1 MNTFVVVAGRGGR
14 PVPAGVLATLRSD
27 DPGSLAYE
35 PESAH
40 HWVAPN
46 GAVAAAAWQ
55 LGAVML
61 DVRSRWAAG
70 PGGVTTFVGHLW
82 PVGGAWSGDA
92 PWADQLAS
100 HLAGAGPTPD
110 PERFEGFYALAHLD
124 GRGHGFVHSDPLG
137 MRILYHGQNADISV
151 VSSRAEV
158 VAMLLAGRQPP
169 ARDVEAASCLA
180 FTSYLL
186 AERTGFADV
195 RALPVGTVVV
205 IDAEGARTRVLDATP
220 WLHGGRRPT
229 IDLREAVPAVSAQIR
244 ANLRTTSA
252 LCRVPHFEL
261 TGGKDSRLVL
271 AHALA
276 EGVAHH
282 GIQVTWGS
290 PGVPDVDVARSLVE
304 RFALITPDREQEIP
318 RRHEIYA
325 PPLHAGSG
333 GVPAEPTDPRER
345 FAHRLDRHLAA
356 TSGASS
362 SWDLRLIPRRVAPR
376 TWISGLMGEAFRS
389 IHASTG
395 PLETWSDVERYV
407 RHGGFN
413 TDPAGLLRP
422 EARRHHQDRM
432 LDAVRAHEVDGGS
445 VQDAIDGFYL
455 TQRLRRWFGALN
467 EHEQRNRTFPLYSML
482 GIRTAFAIGHER
494 RHGQVLVFA
503 LMEHAWP
510 ELTRLPFAGSG
521 WPPLALTGVVDPSA
535 YPQAPPS
542 KEDRAIRAMHAAG
555 AAEPTAG
562 GPSGSASFLDRLRS
576 ARVRRGTPPVAGSPG
591 PAPGRT
597 APPMGPVGASSGT
610 RVEHAQ
616 LEDLDHKVA
625 VLLERLDVGLDH
637 PLGDVVDLDALRRA
651 LVRFDQLPYLER
663 RSVHDA
669 ATAVLWLS

>member
-1 MNTFVVVAGRGGR
+1 VNTFVVVAGRGGR

-82 PVGGAWSGDA
+82 PAASAWGGDA
-92 PWADQLAS
+92 AWADQLAA
-100 HLAGAGPTPD
+100 HLAGDGRPPD
-110 PERFEGFYALAHLD
+110 PEAFEGFYALAHLD
-124 GRGHGFVHSDPLG
+124 RHGHGFVHSDPLG

-151 VSSRAEV
+151 VSSRAEL
-158 VAMLLAGRQPP
+158 VATLLAGTRRPT
-169 ARDVEAASCLA
+169 RDVDAAACLA

-186 AERTGFADV
+186 DERTGFADV
-195 RALPVGTVVV
+195 RALPVGTIVV
-205 IDAEGARTRVLDATP
+205 IDAEGARTRVLDAAP
-220 WLHGGRRPT
+220 WLDGGRRPD
-229 IDLREAVPAVSAQIR
+229 IDLHEAVPEVSARIR

-282 GIQVTWGS
+282 GVQVTWGS
-290 PGVPDVDVARSLVE
+290 PGVPDVEVARILVE
-304 RFALITPDREQEIP
+304 RFALITPDREHEIP
-318 RRHEIYA
+318 RRHEVYA
-325 PPLHAGSG
+325 PPLDAGVG
-333 GVPAEPTDPRER
+333 GAPVEPADPRDR
-345 FAHRLDRHLAA
+345 FAYRLDRHLTA

-395 PLETWSDVERYV
+395 SLETWSDVERYV

-432 LDAVRAHEVDGGS
+432 LASVRAHEVDGGS

-521 WPPLALTGVVDPSA
+521 WPALALAGVDDPSA

-542 KEDRAIRAMHAAG
+542 KEDRAIRAMQATGATEPAAG
-555 AAEPTAG
+555 ARPR
-562 GPSGSASFLDRLRS
+562 SGSFLERLRS
-576 ARVRRGTPPVAGSPG
+576 GRGRRDTRAVP
-591 PAPGRT
+591 PAPTPRPA
-597 APPMGPVGASSGT
+597 APGMTPVGASSGT
-610 RVEHAQ
+610 RVENVQ

-625 VLLERLDVGLDH
+625 VLLERLDVGPDH
-637 PLGDVVDLDALRRA
+637 PLHDIVDLDALRSA